1 MKAPWGQRRMERRAR
16 VVDIRAWPEEAVDF
30 STKCSGEAMENFK
43 PEFDIIMD
51 IFEKYISSC
60 YVLLLMRA
68 KVEAGN
74 TSRGLLWYSK
84 SKMWCYSQE
93 NLKDVKR
100 NQFKMCFPSV

>member
-1 MKAPWGQRRMERRAR
+1 MERRAR

-30 STKCSGEAMENFK
+30 STKCSGEAIENFK
-43 PEFDIIMD
+43 LEFDIIMD
-51 IFEKYISSC
+51 IFEKCTSSC
-60 YVLLLMRA
+60 YALLLMRA

-84 SKMWCYSQE
+84 SKMRCYSQE
-93 NLKDVKR
+93 NLKDAKR